1 MARGAAAK
9 ETVAAKLKEAFGENY
24 IAEVDKK
31 HYIWADDG
39 PGERVQIAISL
50 TCPKNFIET
59 GEIAVAGEGFPTASP
74 VATTKRETAEIS
86 DKEREN
92 IAALMARLGL

>member
-31 HYIWADDG
+31 HYIWADDA
-39 PGERVQIAISL
+39 GEKVQLAISL

-59 GEIAVAGEGFPTASP
+59 GEIAVAGEGFPTTSP
-74 VATTKRETAEIS
+74 VVTTKRETAEIS